1 MIIVFPVRMY
11 LERVLKRIRITSILV
26 VLPAMINAQDL
37 VPIEVRLPY
46 PMFVGTPQD
55 FNVPHLES
63 PLGSSRPPFLAPV
76 GTKNIALEKFI
87 ESTDNEPIVG
97 EMELV
102 NDGDN
107 EAYDGSFVELG
118 TGKQHITIDLE
129 NTYEIYAVLIWH
141 FHKKARVYKDV
152 IVQISD
158 DPDFVIGVET
168 LFNNDN
174 DNSSGQGVG
183 KDLHYVETHEG
194 KLIDCRGVHGRYVRL
209 YSNGNTANDLNH
221 YIEVEVHGIPLN

>member
-1 MIIVFPVRMY
+1 MIIISHEWMC
-11 LERVLKRIRITSILV
+11 LKRVLKRMGIVGILM
-26 VLPAMINAQDL
+26 VLPAMINAQEL
-37 VPIEVRLPY
+37 APIEVQLPY

-55 FNVPHLES
+55 FDVPNLEN
-63 PLGSSRPPFLAPV
+63 PLGSARPPFLAPV
-76 GTKNIALEKFI
+76 GTKNLALEKFI

-118 TGKQHITIDLE
+118 PGKQHITIDLE

-152 IVQISD
+152 IVQVSD

-174 DNSSGQGVG
+174 DNSSGKGVG
-183 KDLHYVETHEG
+183 NDQHYVETHEG
-194 KLIDCRGVHGRYVRL
+194 KLVDCRGVHGQYVRL

-221 YIEVEVHGIPLN
+221 YIEVEVYGIPLN

>member
-1 MIIVFPVRMY
+1 MGIVG
-11 LERVLKRIRITSILV
+11 ILM
-26 VLPAMINAQDL
+26 VLPAMINAQEL
-37 VPIEVRLPY
+37 APIEVQLPY

-55 FNVPHLES
+55 FDVPNLEN
-63 PLGSSRPPFLAPV
+63 PLGSARPPFLAPV
-76 GTKNIALEKFI
+76 GTKNLALEKFI

-118 TGKQHITIDLE
+118 PGKQHITIDLE
-129 NTYEIYAVLIWH
+129 NTCEIYAVLIWH

-152 IVQISD
+152 IVQVSD

-183 KDLHYVETHEG
+183 NDLHYVETHEG
-194 KLIDCRGVHGRYVRL
+194 KLIDCRGVHGQYVRL

-221 YIEVEVHGIPLN
+221 YIEVEVYGIPLN

>member
-1 MIIVFPVRMY
+1 MISISCAHKYLGRIINWMIIVGNFLTLP
-11 LERVLKRIRITSILV
+11 ILV
-26 VLPAMINAQDL
+26 NAQEL
-37 VPIEVRLPY
+37 APIEVRLPY

-55 FNVPHLES
+55 FDVPNLES
-63 PLGSSRPPFLAPV
+63 PLGSARPAFLAPV
-76 GTKNIALEKFI
+76 GTKNIALEKFV

-118 TGKQHITIDLE
+118 PGKHHITIDLE
-129 NTYEIYAVLIWH
+129 ATYEIYAVLIWH

-168 LFNNDN
+168 LFNNDH

-183 KDLHYVETHEG
+183 KDMHYVETHEG
-194 KLIDCRGVHGRYVRL
+194 KLIDCRGVHGQYVRL
-209 YSNGNTANDLNH
+209 YSNGNTSNDLNH
-221 YIEVEVHGIPLN
+221 YIEVEVHGISVK

>member
-1 MIIVFPVRMY
+1 MIIISHEWMC
-11 LERVLKRIRITSILV
+11 LKRVLKRMGIVGILM
-26 VLPAMINAQDL
+26 VLPAMINAQEL
-37 VPIEVRLPY
+37 APIEVQLPY

-55 FNVPHLES
+55 FNVPNLDN
-63 PLGSSRPPFLAPV
+63 PLGSARPPFLAPV
-76 GTKNIALEKFI
+76 GTKNLALEKFI

-118 TGKQHITIDLE
+118 PGKQHITIDLE
-129 NTYEIYAVLIWH
+129 NTCEIYAVLIWH

-152 IVQISD
+152 IVQVSD

-183 KDLHYVETHEG
+183 NDLHYVETHEG
-194 KLIDCRGVHGRYVRL
+194 KLIDCRGVHGQYVRL

-221 YIEVEVHGIPLN
+221 YIEVEVYGIPLN

>member
-1 MIIVFPVRMY
+1 MISIPHEWMC
-11 LERVLKRIRITSILV
+11 LKRVLKRMGIVGILML
-26 VLPAMINAQDL
+26 LPALINAQEL
-37 VPIEVRLPY
+37 APIEIHLPY

-55 FNVPHLES
+55 FDVPNLEN
-63 PLGSSRPPFLAPV
+63 PLGSARPPFLAPA
-76 GTKNIALEKFI
+76 GTKNIALDKFI

-118 TGKQHITIDLE
+118 PGKQHITIDLE

-152 IVQISD
+152 IVQVSD

-183 KDLHYVETHEG
+183 NDLHYVETHEG
-194 KLIDCRGVHGRYVRL
+194 KLIDCRGVHGQYVRL

-221 YIEVEVHGIPLN
+221 YIEVEVYGIPLN